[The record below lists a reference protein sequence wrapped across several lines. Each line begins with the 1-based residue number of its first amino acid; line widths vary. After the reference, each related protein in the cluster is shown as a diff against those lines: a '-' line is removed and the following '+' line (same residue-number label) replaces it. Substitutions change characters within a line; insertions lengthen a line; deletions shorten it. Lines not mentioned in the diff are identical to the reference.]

1 MAGERHTARVRSVAA
16 TPTGVAGFGSEVICV
31 EQTEDETAAV
41 NEVVLRGRVSGDPQA
56 RELPSGTVLV
66 GFRVVLARE
75 RTPMTASSKQVSDWV
90 ECSAWG
96 ARVRRQAES
105 WRDGDQVE
113 VRGALRR
120 RYFKVGQ
127 QSRTTVE
134 VEMLGGRLVR
144 RADRRARESLRVV
157 SG

>member
-1 MAGERHTARVRSVAA
+1 MEQ
-16 TPTGVAGFGSEVICV
+16 SE
-31 EQTEDETAAV
+31 ETDV
-41 NEVVLRGRVSGDPQA
+41 LNEVVLRGRVSGEPQV
-56 RELPSGTVLV
+56 RDLPSGTTLV
-66 GFRVVLARE
+66 SFRLVMTRD
-75 RTPMTASSKQVSDWV
+75 RTPMTASSKQASDWV

-96 ARVRRQAES
+96 ARVRKQAGG

-120 RYFKVGQ
+120 RYFRAGDQ
-127 QSRTTVE
+127 ARTSVE

-144 RADRRARESLRVV
+144 RSAARARESLRAV

>member
-1 MAGERHTARVRSVAA
+1 MEHTEESD
-16 TPTGVAGFGSEVICV
+16 T
-31 EQTEDETAAV
+31 V
-41 NEVVLRGRVSGDPQA
+41 NEVVLRGRVSGDPQV

-66 GFRVVLARE
+66 AFRLVLVRE

-113 VRGALRR
+113 VRGSIRR

-127 QSRTTVE
+127 QTRTGVE

-144 RADRRARESLRVV
+144 RATARTRESLRAV

>member
-1 MAGERHTARVRSVAA
+1 MEHTEELD
-16 TPTGVAGFGSEVICV
+16 TL
-31 EQTEDETAAV
+31 
-41 NEVVLRGRVSGDPQA
+41 NEVVLRGRVSGDPHA
-56 RELPSGTVLV
+56 RELPSGSVLV
-66 GFRVVLARE
+66 AFRLVLVRE

-96 ARVRRQAES
+96 VRVRRQAES

-113 VRGALRR
+113 VRGSLRR

-127 QSRTTVE
+127 QTRTGVE

-144 RADRRARESLRVV
+144 RAAARARESLRAA